1 MHEQDLY
8 TKLNWSLYSNSCLPS
23 SRSAALLRLDLEI
36 AACFNPLGMR
46 SFYMPFDDRYLDDD
60 PLWYK
65 DAVIY
70 ETHVKSFLDS
80 DGDGIGDFRG
90 LMQKLDYLKDLG
102 ITALWL
108 LPFYP
113 SPLRD
118 DGYDIA
124 DYYDVHPNYGTLRD
138 FREFLKAAHYRGIRV
153 ITELVI
159 NHTSDQHRWFQRA
172 RRAKPG
178 TSFRDFY
185 VWSDSPHK
193 YQDARIIFK
202 DFETSN
208 WTWDSVAKAYYWHR
222 FYSHQPDL
230 NFDNPQVQKEVI
242 KVLDFWL
249 AMGVDGLRLDAVP
262 YLYERE
268 GTNCENLAETHEFLK
283 ELRKHVDSK
292 HQGKMLLAEANQWP
306 EDAVAY
312 FGDGDE
318 CHMSFHFPIMPR
330 IFMALWM
337 EDRFPILDI
346 LDQTP
351 AIPETSQWAMFLRNH
366 DELTLEMVSD
376 EERDYMYQ
384 VYAKDQHA
392 RINLGIR
399 RRLAPLMGNNRR
411 KIELINFLLFSLPGT
426 PIVYYGDE
434 MGMGDN
440 YYLGDRDGVRTPMQ
454 WSLDR
459 NAGFSKANPQRLYLP
474 TIIDPEY
481 HFQALNVENQH
492 ANLSSLLW
500 WMRRMIGMRKRFK
513 AFGRGS
519 VEFPFSDNPK
529 VLAFSR
535 RYEDET
541 ILVVANLSRFSQVVH
556 LDLSNYEGHIP
567 EEVFSNNKF
576 PLIKKSPYLL
586 TLGFNDYFW
595 FILRKA
601 EDSDQQGVIEHD
613 TGFVVRRNWQELIEG
628 EHSETFLKTVLP
640 AYLKSCRWF
649 SHKTRIIR
657 TIKIVEDIPV
667 SQQKNIPTALM
678 LIIEVD
684 FTEGSS
690 ERYLLPISYTT
701 GNESVMIQREFPHAV
716 IARLRVGD
724 QQGILFDGVYDE
736 DFRNTLLRTITG
748 RRKIRGRYGELVAY
762 QGKKFKP
769 LLGAKKLPL
778 SSQVLKAEQSNT
790 SIVYENTFFIKLYRQ
805 LGEGTNPDPEI
816 TRFLTEKL
824 NFPHVPSF
832 AAILEYRR
840 PATEPIDFALVQS
853 FILNAGDA
861 WGYTL
866 EAARH
871 YFEKIQSKRG
881 DLEIPQMGTSPF
893 DKTSSFGPPLLK
905 EFIGEF
911 YLDMIR
917 LLGQR
922 TGELHLALAT
932 AVDDPEFNPEPFSKL
947 YQRSVYQSMRNIT
960 RRAMQDLKKSLGK
973 LPETLQEEG
982 RIILGSEHEILGRLK
997 RITEKKIDAVKIR
1010 IHGDYH
1016 LAQVLYT
1023 GNDFMIIDFEG
1034 EPARP
1039 LTERK
1044 IKRSAFRDVAGMIR
1058 SFHYAV
1064 YNALTKHTHI
1074 RKEDITLLEPW
1085 IKPWFLCVSRVFYL
1099 SYLETVGRA
1108 PFIPADSEEQDTLM
1122 QCFLLEKAVYELG
1135 YELNNRPEWVSIPMK
1150 GIRQIIG

>member
-1 MHEQDLY
+1 
-8 TKLNWSLYSNSCLPS
+8 
-23 SRSAALLRLDLEI
+23 
-36 AACFNPLGMR
+36 
-46 SFYMPFDDRYLDDD
+46 MPFDQRYLEAD
-60 PLWYK
+60 PHWYK

-70 ETHVKSFLDS
+70 ETHVKSFFDS
-80 DGDGIGDFRG
+80 DDDGIGDFRG
-90 LMQKLDYLKDLG
+90 LMHKLDYLKDLG

-124 DYYDVHPNYGTLRD
+124 DYYDVHSNYGTLRD

-178 TSFRDFY
+178 TSLRDFY
-185 VWSDSPHK
+185 VWSDTPRK
-193 YQDARIIFK
+193 YSDARIIFK

-208 WTWDSVAKAYYWHR
+208 WTWDPVAKAYYWHR

-242 KVLDFWL
+242 KVLDFWFS
-249 AMGVDGLRLDAVP
+249 MGVDGLRLDAVP
-262 YLYERE
+262 YLYERD
-268 GTNCENLAETHEFLK
+268 GTNCENLPETHEFLK
-283 ELRKHVDSK
+283 KLRKHVESK

-312 FGDGDE
+312 FGAGDE
-318 CHMSFHFPIMPR
+318 CHMCFHFPIMPR

-351 AIPETSQWAMFLRNH
+351 EIPETSQWAMFLRNH

-426 PIVYYGDE
+426 PIMYYGDE

-454 WSLDR
+454 WSPDR

-481 HFQALNVENQH
+481 HFQALNVENQQ

-500 WMRRMIGMRKRFK
+500 WTRRVIAMRKRFK

-519 VEFPFSDNPK
+519 IEFPFSDNPK
-529 VLAFSR
+529 VLAFLR
-535 RYEDET
+535 KYQEET

-556 LDLSNYEGHIP
+556 LDLSSYDGYEP
-567 EEVFSNNKF
+567 EEVFSSNKF
-576 PLIKKSPYLL
+576 PPINKSPYLL

-595 FILRKA
+595 FVLRKVR
-601 EDSDQQGVIEHD
+601 DDQQPAVLRHRGEFAVARH
-613 TGFVVRRNWQELIEG
+613 WQEFIEG
-628 EHSETFLKTVLP
+628 EQGEIFLKTVLP
-640 AYLKSCRWF
+640 EYLKSCRWF
-649 SHKTRIIR
+649 SRKAKTIR
-657 TIKIVEDIPV
+657 AINVAEEMLI
-667 SQQKNIPTALM
+667 SRQKRVPAALL
-678 LIIEVD
+678 LIIEVH
-684 FTEGSS
+684 FTEGAS
-690 ERYLLPISYTT
+690 ERYLLPISYAT
-701 GNESVMIQREFPHAV
+701 GRESLMIQREFPHAV

-724 QQGILFDGVYDE
+724 QQGVLFDGVYHE
-736 DFRNTLLRTITG
+736 EFRNTLLRAISSRQTIKGKHGEIVVHQG
-748 RRKIRGRYGELVAY
+748 RQYKR
-762 QGKKFKP
+762 
-769 LLGAKKLPL
+769 LLGGKKLPL
-778 SSQVLKAEQSNT
+778 PSQVLKAEQSNT
-790 SIVYENTFFIKLYRQ
+790 SIVCENTFFIKLYRQ
-805 LGEGTNPDPEI
+805 LGEGANPDLEI
-816 TRFLTEKL
+816 SRFLTEKIA
-824 NFPHVPSF
+824 FPSVPAF
-832 AAILEYRR
+832 AGILEYHR
-840 PATEPIDFALVQS
+840 PVGEPIHLALVQG
-853 FILNAGDA
+853 FVLNAGDA
-861 WGYTL
+861 WTYTL
-866 EAARH
+866 ESVRQ
-871 YFEKIQSKRG
+871 YFEKILAKRG
-881 DLEIPQMGTSPF
+881 ALEAPQISGSPF
-893 DKTSSFGPPLLK
+893 ERTAQSESSQLK
-905 EFIGEF
+905 EYIGEF
-911 YLDMIR
+911 YLEMMG
-917 LLGQR
+917 LLGKR
-922 TGELHLALAT
+922 TGELHLALASES
-932 AVDDPEFNPEPFSKL
+932 DDPAFALEPFSKL

-960 RRAMQDLKKSLGK
+960 RRAMQDLRKSLGK
-973 LPETLQEEG
+973 LPEQLREKAL
-982 RIILGSEHEILGRLK
+982 IIVESEREILNRLR
-997 RITEKKIDAVKIR
+997 RITEKKIEAVKIR

-1034 EPARP
+1034 EPSRP
-1039 LTERK
+1039 LSERR
-1044 IKRSAFRDVAGMIR
+1044 IKRSAFRDIAGMVR

-1064 YNALTKHTHI
+1064 RSALTRHPAI
-1074 RKEDITLLEPW
+1074 REEDIAVLEPW
-1085 IKPWFLCVSRVFYL
+1085 IQPWYLCVSRTFWR
-1099 SYLETVGRA
+1099 SYLETVGQA
-1108 PFIPADSEEQDTLM
+1108 PFVPTNPEELDILL

-1135 YELNNRPEWVSIPMK
+1135 YELNNRPEWASIPMS
-1150 GIRQIIG
+1150 GIMQILTHM